1 MRRMTT
7 SKMTPE
13 QAARLSMAEQHAW
26 FRSATSRRS
35 MLRGGLV
42 GAAAV
47 AAGPAL
53 LATSAQAAGT
63 PAASAPAAS
72 GTTGGLLAQAERPVG
87 SAVIPFARH
96 VAFGADPATSLSV
109 TWQVS
114 APVSRPFVRI
124 GHSPL
129 DLGEKIHATLSVL
142 STPFTDV
149 TAVDSVPLVKPTTVE
164 QYYVQARIE
173 HLLPGRT
180 YYYVVGHD
188 GYDPAAHPALGPAHA
203 VTTATTGRPDFTFTA
218 FGDQGV
224 TYDAIALANLIR
236 AQNPAFHL
244 HAGDLA
250 YANSGGDGLIT
261 DTYDPRIWDSFLTQ
275 NELFAASVPWQAV
288 VGNHEMEPWYS
299 PDGYGGFFQRFAQ
312 PVEKQAYYSFTY
324 GNVAFLALDAN
335 DVTYEFTANFGY
347 SSGAQTKWLGR
358 QLAAYR
364 ADKKIDFI
372 VVYFHECAYS
382 TTEEH
387 ASDGGVRA
395 SWTPLFDQYSVDLVI
410 NGHNHVYERT
420 DPLRAGAV
428 TKAAPTGATVHTPVD
443 GTTYVVAGSSGASLY
458 QFPATDSYE
467 GAVDNLPSVT
477 SWVRNS
483 SGGKTPEVV
492 DWSRVRYTGYAL
504 LSVDSQP
511 GGHGRAPKL
520 VLRGVNEYGAEI
532 DRITIVRSV

>member
-1 MRRMTT
+1 MRPMTT

-13 QAARLSMAEQHAW
+13 QAARLSMAEQHDW
-26 FRSATSRRS
+26 YRSATSRRS

-53 LATSAQAAGT
+53 LAAPAVAAGT
-63 PAASAPAAS
+63 PAPSGSTIAGAS
-72 GTTGGLLAQAERPVG
+72 LLARAERPAG
-87 SAVIPFARH
+87 SSVIPFARH
-96 VAFGADPATSLSV
+96 VAYGADPSTSLSV
-109 TWQVS
+109 TWQVP
-114 APVSRPFVRI
+114 APVDHPFIRI

-129 DLGEKIHATLSVL
+129 DLGEKIPATLSVL
-142 STPFTDV
+142 TTPFSDV
-149 TAVDSVPLVKPTTVE
+149 SAVDSVPLVKPTEVE
-164 QYYVQARIE
+164 QYYLQARVE

-188 GYDPAAHPALGPAHA
+188 GYDPAAHPALDPAHA
-203 VTTATTGRPDFTFTA
+203 VTTALTGRPDFTFTA

-236 AQNPAFHL
+236 AQRPAFHL

-250 YANSGGDGLIT
+250 YANSSGDGLIT
-261 DTYDPRIWDSFLTQ
+261 DSYDPRIWDSFLTQ
-275 NELFAASVPWQAV
+275 NELFAASIPWQAV
-288 VGNHEMEPWYS
+288 VGNHEMEPWHS
-299 PDGYGGFFQRFAQ
+299 PDGYGGFFERFAQ

-335 DVTYEFTANFGY
+335 DVTYEFKANFGY
-347 SSGAQTKWLGR
+347 SGGAQTKWLGR
-358 QLAAYR
+358 QLAGFR

-395 SWTPLFDQYSVDLVI
+395 VWTPLFDKYSVDLVI

-428 TKAAPTGATVHTPVD
+428 TKVAPIGATVNTPAD

-458 QFPATDSYE
+458 QFPAADSYE
-467 GAVDNLPSVT
+467 GAVDDITSVN

-483 SGGKTPEVV
+483 SGGQTPEVV

-504 LSVDSQP
+504 LSVDSEP

-520 VLRGVNEYGAEI
+520 VLRGVNEYGNEI
-532 DRITIVRSV
+532 DRVTIVRSV

>member
-1 MRRMTT
+1 MTT

-13 QAARLSMAEQHAW
+13 QAARLSMAEQHEW
-26 FRSATSRRS
+26 FRAATSRRS

-42 GAAAV
+42 GAAAI
-47 AAGPAL
+47 AAGPTLLAAPALAAGTTAPAGAAL
-53 LATSAQAAGT
+53 LATAQRPAG
-63 PAASAPAAS
+63 SSVAPF
-72 GTTGGLLAQAERPVG
+72 G
-87 SAVIPFARH
+87 RH
-96 VAFGADPATSLSV
+96 VAYGADPATSLSV
-109 TWQVS
+109 TWQVP
-114 APVSRPFVRI
+114 AVVDNPFIRI

-129 DLGEKIHATLSVL
+129 DLSEKIPASLSVL
-142 STPFTDV
+142 TTPFSDV

-164 QYYVQARIE
+164 QYYVQARVE

-188 GYDPAAHPALGPAHA
+188 GYDPAAHPTLDPARA
-203 VTTATTGRPDFTFTA
+203 VTTAVSGRSDFTFTA

-224 TYDAIALANLIR
+224 TYDGVALANLIR

-244 HAGDLA
+244 HAGDLS

-275 NELFAASVPWQAV
+275 NELFAASIPWQAV

-312 PVEKQAYYSFTY
+312 PTENQAYYAFSY
-324 GNVAFLALDAN
+324 GNVGFLALDAN
-335 DVTYEFTANFGY
+335 DVSYEFAANFNY
-347 SSGAQTKWLGR
+347 SGGAQTKWLGR
-358 QLAAYR
+358 QLAAFR
-364 ADKKIDFI
+364 ADKDIDFI

-382 TTEEH
+382 TTDQH
-387 ASDGGVRA
+387 ASDGGVRNY
-395 SWTPLFDQYSVDLVI
+395 WTPLFDQYSVDLVI

-420 DPLRAGAV
+420 DPLRGGAV
-428 TKAAPTGATVHTPVD
+428 AAVAPIGATVDARTQ

-467 GAVDNLPSVT
+467 GEVDNLASVT
-477 SWVRNS
+477 TWVRNS
-483 SGGKTPEVV
+483 SGGKTPETV

-504 LSVDSQP
+504 LTVDSKP
-511 GGHGRAPKL
+511 GRRGSEAEL
-520 VLRGVNEYGAEI
+520 VLRGVNEYGTEI
-532 DRITIVRSV
+532 DRLTIVRG

>member
-13 QAARLSMAEQHAW
+13 QAARLSMAEQHHW
-26 FRSATSRRS
+26 FRSVTSRRS

-53 LATSAQAAGT
+53 LSVPALAVGT
-63 PAASAPAAS
+63 PSAAPAGSTVGGAS
-72 GTTGGLLAQAERPVG
+72 LLSQAERPAG
-87 SAVIPFARH
+87 SSVIPFARH
-96 VAFGADPATSLSV
+96 VAFGADPSTSLSV
-109 TWQVS
+109 TWQVP
-114 APVSRPFVRI
+114 APVDHPFVRI

-129 DLGEKIHATLSVL
+129 DLGEKIPATLSVL
-142 STPFTDV
+142 TTPFSDV
-149 TAVDSVPLVKPTTVE
+149 SAVDSVPLVKPTTVE
-164 QYYVQARIE
+164 QYYVQARVE

-188 GYDPAAHPALGPAHA
+188 GYDPAGQPALDPAHA
-203 VTTATTGRPDFTFTA
+203 VTTATTGRPEFTFTA

-236 AQNPAFHL
+236 AQKPAFHL

-250 YANSGGDGLIT
+250 YANSSGDGLIT
-261 DTYDPRIWDSFLTQ
+261 DSYDPRIWDSFLTQ
-275 NELFAASVPWQAV
+275 NELFAASIPWQAV

-312 PVEKQAYYSFTY
+312 PVEEQAYYSFTY
-324 GNVAFLALDAN
+324 GNVAFVALDAN
-335 DVTYEFTANFGY
+335 DVTYEFKANFGY
-347 SSGAQTKWLGR
+347 SDGAQTKWLSR
-358 QLAAYR
+358 QLAAFR
-364 ADKKIDFI
+364 ADKGIDFI

-395 SWTPLFDQYSVDLVI
+395 AWTPLFDQYSVDLVI

-420 DPLRAGAV
+420 DPLRAGKV
-428 TKAAPTGATVHTPVD
+428 TTAAPTGAIVNTPAQ

-458 QFPATDSYE
+458 SFPATDSYE
-467 GAVDNLPSVT
+467 GDVDNLASVT

-483 SGGKTPEVV
+483 SGGETPEVV
-492 DWSRVRYTGYAL
+492 EWSRVRYTGYAL
-504 LSVDSQP
+504 LSVDSVP

-520 VLRGVNEYGAEI
+520 VLRGVNEYGNEI
-532 DRITIVRSV
+532 DRVTIVRSA

>member
-1 MRRMTT
+1 MRPMTT

-13 QAARLSMAEQHAW
+13 QAARLSMAEQHHW
-26 FRSATSRRS
+26 FRSVTSRRS

-53 LATSAQAAGT
+53 LSVPALAAGT
-63 PAASAPAAS
+63 PSAAPAGSTVGGAS
-72 GTTGGLLAQAERPVG
+72 LLSQAERPAG
-87 SAVIPFARH
+87 SSVVPFARH
-96 VAFGADPATSLSV
+96 VAFGADPSTSLSV
-109 TWQVS
+109 TWQVP
-114 APVSRPFVRI
+114 APVDHPFVRI

-129 DLGEKIHATLSVL
+129 DLGEKIPATLSVL
-142 STPFTDV
+142 TTPFSDV
-149 TAVDSVPLVKPTTVE
+149 SAVDSVPLVKPTTVE
-164 QYYVQARIE
+164 QYYVQARVE

-188 GYDPAAHPALGPAHA
+188 GYDPAGQPALDPAHA
-203 VTTATTGRPDFTFTA
+203 VTTATTGRPEFTFTA

-236 AQNPAFHL
+236 AQKPAFHL

-250 YANSGGDGLIT
+250 YANSSGDGLIT
-261 DTYDPRIWDSFLTQ
+261 DSYDPRIWDSFLTQ
-275 NELFAASVPWQAV
+275 NELFAASIPWQAV

-312 PVEKQAYYSFTY
+312 PVEDQAYYSFTY
-324 GNVAFLALDAN
+324 GNVAFVALDAN
-335 DVTYEFTANFGY
+335 DVTYEFKANFGY
-347 SSGAQTKWLGR
+347 SDGAQTKWLSR
-358 QLAAYR
+358 QLAAFR
-364 ADKKIDFI
+364 ADKGIDFI

-395 SWTPLFDQYSVDLVI
+395 AWTPLFDQYSVDLVI

-420 DPLRAGAV
+420 DPLRAGKV
-428 TKAAPTGATVHTPVD
+428 TTAAPTGATVNTPAQ

-458 QFPATDSYE
+458 SFPATDTYE
-467 GAVDNLPSVT
+467 GEVDNLASVT

-483 SGGKTPEVV
+483 SGGETPEVV
-492 DWSRVRYTGYAL
+492 EWSRVRYTGYAL
-504 LSVDSQP
+504 LSVDSVP

-520 VLRGVNEYGAEI
+520 VLRGVNEYGNEI
-532 DRITIVRSV
+532 DRVTIVRSV